1 MSKIKVFLSF
11 ILFIFFQ
18 LTQAQI
24 KDSSTSYVLSG
35 TVVNGET
42 NELLIGA
49 HLITSQNT
57 GTKTEETGT
66 FSMIVFPNDT
76 LRISYV
82 GYKTLHYVSPFQ
94 ENGKYLIKFKL
105 FADSISLNEVEIFPW
120 PSYDEFKKA
129 FTALKSHE
137 PEIKMEGVK
146 LYQDRSIEP
155 WEFPP
160 LSIIS
165 NPISFMYD
173 KLLDKKAKLRRRLER
188 KRKTIKES
196 SFIDE
201 DE

>member
-94 ENGKYLIKFKL
+94 ENGKY
-105 FADSISLNEVEIFPW
+105 
-120 PSYDEFKKA
+120 
-129 FTALKSHE
+129 
-137 PEIKMEGVK
+137 
-146 LYQDRSIEP
+146 
-155 WEFPP
+155 
-160 LSIIS
+160 
-165 NPISFMYD
+165 
-173 KLLDKKAKLRRRLER
+173 
-188 KRKTIKES
+188 
-196 SFIDE
+196 
-201 DE
+201 